1 MLTISRQSDP
11 LINALA
17 VRYGASAV
25 AVRVA
30 PRPFTLPATR
40 THDYSPFYGGAIIWT
55 GYDGCSSGFSWNDSS
70 TQYMLTAGH
79 CAPNGA
85 STVTTTDANFN
96 YVDTIGSNNAIAS
109 GSRENWTT
117 NTGTVLL
124 PGDSTYRGDIAL
136 ITLDSNKSAGAF
148 IYSGAKPDETSAS
161 TVHNMWTTVPVAGEQ
176 YCTGGSNTYAICGWS
191 VNSVRINWQ
200 YGNGEWALNV
210 TKGLKSSGTSIN
222 GGDSGGPVYT
232 VNDTGTIAAKG
243 IISGGTTGPSSCSIF
258 SQCVQIFTDILLPY
272 YGFPGWLKTL

>member
-1 MLTISRQSDP
+1 
-11 LINALA
+11 
-17 VRYGASAV
+17 
-25 AVRVA
+25 
-30 PRPFTLPATR
+30 
-40 THDYSPFYGGAIIWT
+40 
-55 GYDGCSSGFSWNDSS
+55 
-70 TQYMLTAGH
+70 
-79 CAPNGA
+79 
-85 STVTTTDANFN
+85 
-96 YVDTIGSNNAIAS
+96 
-109 GSRENWTT
+109 
-117 NTGTVLL
+117 
-124 PGDSTYRGDIAL
+124 
-136 ITLDSNKSAGAF
+136 
-148 IYSGAKPDETSAS
+148 
-161 TVHNMWTTVPVAGEQ
+161 MWTTVPVAGEQ